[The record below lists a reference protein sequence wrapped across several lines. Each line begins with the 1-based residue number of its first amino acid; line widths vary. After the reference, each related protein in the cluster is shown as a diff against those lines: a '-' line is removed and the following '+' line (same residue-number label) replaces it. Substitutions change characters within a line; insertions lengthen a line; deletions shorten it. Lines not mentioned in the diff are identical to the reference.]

1 MPTKKKTALTT
12 ENASV
17 DYVRDEIKRLFPRW
31 EKVEDCVN
39 GQETIKSKNIK
50 YLPMPNASDKSDS
63 NKDRY
68 NSYLERALFYNVTG
82 YTLAGLL
89 GQIFKSDPVVEVP
102 AQMEVLTKDADGGGV
117 SLNQQAQSALENVL
131 KFARAGLLV
140 DYPRTAGPTTVADQ
154 QAAKIRPRIILWNP
168 KDVINW
174 RTVTVGGQVLLSLV
188 VIAEKY
194 VVTDDGFKEE
204 TDTQFRVLKLEN
216 GIYKVEIWQRDA
228 DKTNAFS
235 IVDSFF
241 PTQSNGAPWA
251 FIPFTFIGD
260 KSNEPTPSKSTPLY
274 DLAEINISHY
284 RNSADHEESCYMVGQ
299 PTPWVSG
306 VTKDWVATVWKGKL
320 MLGSRAVIPLPES
333 GAAGLLQAE
342 PNTMVGEAMKEKQ
355 EQMKA
360 LGAKLIT
367 PGESTQTAT
376 EANINNTSQ
385 TCNLAQCANNVS
397 AAYTKALEW
406 AGLFFGATGKTDY
419 ELNVDFQAALT
430 TAQDRA
436 ELIAEWQ
443 AQAISTTEM
452 RAQMKRA
459 GIATQTDEEYKTE
472 IEAAGPNMGLP
483 VDPNQQTTDAANAA
497 AAVADAKAKLR
508 DANQPPAPPK

>member
-1 MPTKKKTALTT
+1 MATRKRTALTS
-12 ENASV
+12 EQASV
-17 DYVRDEIKRLFPRW
+17 DYVRDEIKKLLPRW
-31 EKVEDCVN
+31 EKVEDCVS
-39 GQETIKSKNIK
+39 GQETIKAKHTK
-50 YLPMPNASDKSDS
+50 YLPMPNASDKSDQ
-63 NKDRY
+63 NRERY
-68 NSYLERALFYNVTG
+68 NAYLERALFYNVTG

-89 GQIFKSDPVVEVP
+89 GQIFKSDPVVEMP
-102 AQMEVLTKDADGGGV
+102 AQMEVLKNDADGAGV
-117 SLNQQAQSALENVL
+117 GLNQQTQAALEKVL

-140 DYPRTAGPTTVADQ
+140 DYPKTAAPTTVADQ
-154 QAAKIRPRIILWNP
+154 QAAKIRPRLILWDP

-194 VVTDDGFKEE
+194 VVSDDGFKEE
-204 TDTQFRVLKLEN
+204 TETQFRVLKLEG

-228 DKTNAFS
+228 DKTNAFTV
-235 IVDSFF
+235 VDSFF
-241 PTQSNGAPWA
+241 PTQANGTPWA

-260 KSNEPTPSKSTPLY
+260 KSNDPTPSKSTPLY

-284 RNSADHEESCYMVGQ
+284 RNSADHEESCFMAGQ

-320 MLGSRAVIPLPES
+320 MLGSRAVIPLPEK

-342 PNTMVGEAMKEKQ
+342 ANTMVSEAMKEKQ
-355 EQMKA
+355 DMMKA

-367 PGESTQTAT
+367 PGETTQTAT

-385 TCNLAQCANNVS
+385 TCILAQCANNVS
-397 AAYTKALEW
+397 EAYTKALEW
-406 AGLFFGATGKTDY
+406 AGMFWGSSGKTDY

-436 ELIAEWQ
+436 QLIAEWQ
-443 AQAISTTEM
+443 AQAITTTEM

-459 GIATQTDEEYKTE
+459 GIATQTKEEYQAE

-483 VDPNQQTTDAANAA
+483 VDPNQQTIDTANAA
-497 AAVADAKAKLR
+497 AAVADAKAKLKQS
-508 DANQPPAPPK
+508 NQPPT